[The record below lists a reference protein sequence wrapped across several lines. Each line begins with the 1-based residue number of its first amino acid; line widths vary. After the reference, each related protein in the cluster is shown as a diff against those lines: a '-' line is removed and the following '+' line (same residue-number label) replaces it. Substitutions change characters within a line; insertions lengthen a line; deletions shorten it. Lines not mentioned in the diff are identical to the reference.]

1 MKNALT
7 ILLCTIVL
15 GCIGGRSVST
25 SVQNAKLLK
34 PIKLENSGLVVRPIA
49 LNQPTSKP
57 IASKPA
63 EVKPIRTTP
72 VAPTLES
79 VPATVV
85 PKSPIVEPASPPLV
99 LQPIDIKPIDI
110 TPIETTEGVLLPELE
125 VEQIELKEIEIPK
138 PIHIKIFQ
146 LLLFYGVAGLLIW
159 LAFLRKNKRATVKA
173 PVKRKRKTRKKKS

>member
-1 MKNALT
+1 MKNAFYL
-7 ILLCTIVL
+7 LLCTLML
-15 GCIGGRSVST
+15 GCIGGRSVNT
-25 SVQNAKLLK
+25 TVQKIEPLK
-34 PIKLENSGLVVRPIA
+34 PIQLDNSPVVIRPIA
-49 LNQPTSKP
+49 LNLPTSKP

-72 VAPTLES
+72 VAPVLES

-110 TPIETTEGVLLPELE
+110 TPIEPTQGVLLPELE